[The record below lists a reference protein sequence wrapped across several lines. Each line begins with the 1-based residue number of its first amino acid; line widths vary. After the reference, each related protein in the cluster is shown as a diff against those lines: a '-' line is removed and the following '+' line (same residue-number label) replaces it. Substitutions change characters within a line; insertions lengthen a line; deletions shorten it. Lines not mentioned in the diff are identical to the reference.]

1 MCLISFSAYTPQTVG
16 ISAMTGEGMPEF
28 FEAVDECRK
37 EYYSDYKPELDR
49 LRKERQEKSDAS
61 KKDSLDRLMKDMKT
75 NDEEP
80 IESDASEEE
89 GETLDAQDMKDRGI
103 NITNEYDDGTSWPRP

>member
-1 MCLISFSAYTPQTVG
+1 
-16 ISAMTGEGMPEF
+16 MPEF
-28 FEAVDECRK
+28 FDAVEECRK

-49 LRKERQEKSDAS
+49 LRRERQEKSDAS

-75 NDEEP
+75 DDNEP

-89 GETLDAQDMKDRGI
+89 GETLDAQDVKGGGI
-103 NITNEYDDGTSWPRP
+103 NITNTSAQTQAFDDGTSWPRP